1 MVYFGIYR
9 LVFDNMLLILLVLAN
24 VALGISIMTFSMTGF
39 AALEQ
44 SINPPIDN
52 ATLILELRAVNS
64 RYLDLHF
71 KLDENLRSFEPAIR
85 ELISAKLSR
94 GKIECKVNL
103 IQRTQ
108 AGQATQLDDA
118 LMQQL
123 AAMQIKAQ
131 QYFPQS
137 RPLSVA
143 DILRWPGVV
152 LSDALSQ
159 DSLLEDVK
167 KLVQKGLQDLN
178 ASREREG
185 EKLKTLVLERLS
197 QIETLVIKVKPLLP
211 ALTKE
216 YQAKLEN
223 KLQENLKNIDP
234 ERVAQELVMFA
245 QRIDVDEELTRLTAH
260 ISEVKRI
267 LNSDAPAGKRL
278 DFLMQELN
286 REANTLGSKSVSVQT
301 TQVSMELKVLIEQM
315 REQIQNIE

>member
-1 MVYFGIYR
+1 
-9 LVFDNMLLILLVLAN
+9 
-24 VALGISIMTFSMTGF
+24 MTGY

-44 SINPPIDN
+44 SIEN

-71 KLDENLRSFEPAIR
+71 KLDDHLKSFEPTIR
-85 ELISAKLSR
+85 EKIGAQLSR
-94 GKIECKVNL
+94 GKIECKMNL

-108 AGQATQLDDA
+108 AGQAMQLDDA

-123 AAMQIKAQ
+123 AGMQEKAQ
-131 QYFPQS
+131 LYFPQG
-137 RPLSVA
+137 RQLSIA
-143 DILRWPGVV
+143 DILRWPGV
-152 LSDALSQ
+152 LLNDTLSQ
-159 DSLLEDVK
+159 DSLLEDIK

-178 ASREREG
+178 ASRAREG
-185 EKLKTLVLERLS
+185 EKLKALVLERLS
-197 QIETLVIKVKPLLP
+197 QIETLVTKVKPLLP

-216 YQAKLEN
+216 YQLKLEN
-223 KLQENLKNIDP
+223 KLQESLKNIDQ
-234 ERVAQELVMFA
+234 ERVAQELVLFA

-267 LNSDAPAGKRL
+267 LSSDAPAGKRL

>member
-1 MVYFGIYR
+1 
-9 LVFDNMLLILLVLAN
+9 
-24 VALGISIMTFSMTGF
+24 MTHSMTGF

-44 SINPPIDN
+44 PIEN

-71 KLDENLRSFEPAIR
+71 KLDESLRNLEPTIR
-85 ELISAKLSR
+85 ELIGARLSR

-103 IQRTQ
+103 IQRAQ
-108 AGQATQLDDA
+108 ANQATQLDEA

-123 AAMQIKAQ
+123 ALMQTTAQ
-131 QYFPQS
+131 FHFPES
-137 RPLSVA
+137 RTLSIA
-143 DILRWPGVV
+143 DILRWPGVI
-152 LSDALSQ
+152 LNDALINET
-159 DSLLEDVK
+159 LTEDVK
-167 KLVQKGLQDLN
+167 KLVSQGLQELN
-178 ASREREG
+178 ASRLREG
-185 EKLKTLVLERLS
+185 EKLKALVLDRLL
-197 QIETLVIKVKPLLP
+197 QIELLVAKVKPLLP

-216 YQAKLEN
+216 YQLKLEN
-223 KLQENLKNIDP
+223 KLQETLKTIDQ
-234 ERVAQELVMFA
+234 ERIAQELVLFA

-267 LNSDAPAGKRL
+267 LSSDAPAGKRL

-286 REANTLGSKSVSVQT
+286 REANTLGSKSVAVQT

>member
-1 MVYFGIYR
+1 
-9 LVFDNMLLILLVLAN
+9 
-24 VALGISIMTFSMTGF
+24 MTYSMTGF

-44 SINPPIDN
+44 PLDN

-71 KLDENLRSFEPAIR
+71 KLDENLRSLEPTVR
-85 ELISAKLSR
+85 ELIGVHLSR

-103 IQRTQ
+103 IQRAQTN
-108 AGQATQLDDA
+108 QATQLDEA

-123 AAMQIKAQ
+123 ATMQTKAQ
-131 QYFPQS
+131 VHFPQS
-137 RPLSVA
+137 RVLSIA
-143 DILRWPGVV
+143 DILRWPGVI
-152 LSDALSQ
+152 LNNALSNET
-159 DSLLEDVK
+159 LIEDVK
-167 KLVQKGLQDLN
+167 KLVSQGLQELN
-178 ASREREG
+178 ASRAREG
-185 EKLKTLVLERLS
+185 EKLKALVLDRLG
-197 QIETLVIKVKPLLP
+197 QIELLVAKVKPLLP

-216 YQAKLEN
+216 YQARLEN
-223 KLQENLKNIDP
+223 KLQETLKTIDQ
-234 ERVAQELVMFA
+234 ERVSQELVLFA